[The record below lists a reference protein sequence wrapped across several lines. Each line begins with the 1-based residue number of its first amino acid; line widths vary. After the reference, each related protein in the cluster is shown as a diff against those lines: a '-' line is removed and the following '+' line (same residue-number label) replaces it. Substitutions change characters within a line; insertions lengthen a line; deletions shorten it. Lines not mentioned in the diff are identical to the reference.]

1 MHFCPRDVW
10 WIRNSYGSGSVH
22 RDIAI
27 KRAAHRHFLQT
38 TFENTCYA
46 LNFASINHNR
56 RSAYIYIYISLKNF
70 ESRLKNFVE
79 FLIIFLSSLSLNIY
93 ICNGNSIIFQFQ
105 LNRIVCS
112 PTSYSTWQR
121 FWHVICF
128 SLEFEW
134 ESNERYDDFEI
145 SSLMMEY
152 VFVWNKNRRS
162 ILDP

>member
-56 RSAYIYIYISLKNF
+56 RSAYIYIVKEFRKSFEKFRRIFNNF
-70 ESRLKNFVE
+70 S
-79 FLIIFLSSLSLNIY
+79 FLSLSKYIY
-93 ICNGNSIIFQFQ
+93 LQRKFYHLSIPVKP
-105 LNRIVCS
+105 NRLFANVLFYLATILTRYIEYVLL
-112 PTSYSTWQR
+112 WN
-121 FWHVICF
+121 
-128 SLEFEW
+128 
-134 ESNERYDDFEI
+134 SNENRTSDTTILKYRT
-145 SSLMMEY
+145 SLMME
-152 VFVWNKNRRS
+152 
-162 ILDP
+162 

>member
-79 FLIIFLSSLSLNIY
+79 FLIIFLSSLSKYIY

-121 FWHVICF
+121 FWHVISNTFFFGIRMRIERAIRRFWNIISNDGIRLC
-128 SLEFEW
+128 LE
-134 ESNERYDDFEI
+134 
-145 SSLMMEY
+145 
-152 VFVWNKNRRS
+152 
-162 ILDP
+162 